1 MVRRPLPVLMVLAGL
16 LLPCLPAAVA
26 GPVGP
31 TPPTGSTGAA
41 PMPASGDAAFTYT
54 NPATRDL
61 VAFVEAAAAAVAREG
76 EAVFPAFRQR
86 GGPWFQGERYVFV
99 LSPEG
104 QRIVYPP
111 DPQEEG
117 NNLAREMDIAGKPF
131 GRMLVER
138 AGDPVGRGWV
148 HYQWRRPGAHE
159 RRPVWKSTYVVR
171 VQAPSGRTYLVGSGL
186 YEAPMERAFVIQ
198 EVNAAAELLQRQGR
212 AAFPLLRDRR
222 ERFSF
227 RDTYVFVDTPKGVE
241 VVNPGFPDL
250 EGKNLIDLRDASG
263 APMVRNYIDLAL
275 QQGSGWTTYWWP
287 QPDASRL
294 PLRKVAYV
302 RKVITPEGETLI
314 VGSGI
319 YEQP

>member
-1 MVRRPLPVLMVLAGL
+1 MVRRSLPALLVLTGLTLA
-16 LLPCLPAAVA
+16 CLPAALA
-26 GPVGP
+26 GPAQP
-31 TPPTGSTGAA
+31 TPAAA
-41 PMPASGDAAFTYT
+41 PGMTTTMPAGGDPAFTYT
-54 NPATRDL
+54 HVATKDL
-61 VAFVEAAAAAVAREG
+61 VAFVDAAAAAVAREG
-76 EAVFPAFRQR
+76 EQAFPAFRQR
-86 GGPWFQGERYVFV
+86 GGRWFQGERYVFV

-104 QRIVYPP
+104 ERIVYPP
-111 DPQEEG
+111 DPREEG
-117 NNLAREMDIAGKPF
+117 NNLAREMDITGKPF

-138 AGDPVGRGWV
+138 AGDPGGRGWV
-148 HYQWRRPGAHE
+148 HYQWRRPGANE

-212 AAFPLLRDRR
+212 AAFPVLRDRR

-241 VVNPGFPDL
+241 VVNPGFPEL
-250 EGKNLIDLRDASG
+250 EGRNLIDLRDASG
-263 APMVRNYIDLAL
+263 APMVRNYINLAL
-275 QQGSGWTTYWWP
+275 QQGSGWTSYWWP

-302 RKVITPEGETLI
+302 RKVVTPQGETLI
-314 VGSGI
+314 VGAGV

>member
-1 MVRRPLPVLMVLAGL
+1 MVRPTLPVLMVLAGL
-16 LLPCLPAAVA
+16 VLPCLPAVVA

-31 TPPTGSTGAA
+31 TPPTGATGAA
-41 PMPASGDAAFTYT
+41 PMAASGDPAFTYT

-61 VAFVEAAAAAVAREG
+61 VAFVEAAAAAVAPEG
-76 EAVFPAFRQR
+76 EAAFPAFRQR

-171 VQAPSGRTYLVGSGL
+171 VQAPSGRTFLVGSGL

-212 AAFPLLRDRR
+212 AAFPVLRDRR

-241 VVNPGFPDL
+241 VVNPGFPEL

-275 QQGSGWTTYWWP
+275 RQGSGWTTYWWP

-302 RKVITPEGETLI
+302 RKVVTPEGETLI